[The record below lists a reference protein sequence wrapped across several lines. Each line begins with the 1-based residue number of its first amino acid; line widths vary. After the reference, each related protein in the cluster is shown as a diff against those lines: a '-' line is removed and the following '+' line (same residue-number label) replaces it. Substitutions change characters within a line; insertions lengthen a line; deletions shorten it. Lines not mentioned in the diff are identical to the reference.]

1 MNVFKKVAAVV
12 CAVAMMVVC
21 LAACGTSKGYTAD
34 NTEYVIG
41 VSGPLTGPA
50 AIYGIGV
57 QNAAQLAV
65 DEINAAG
72 GLNGV
77 KFKLVATDDMHDAT
91 KVATNYSKLLEQ
103 GMQVSLGCVT
113 SAPCA
118 EWTNLSH
125 EDNVFFL
132 TPSAS
137 NDDIPKYDNG
147 YQMCFADGNQGKA
160 AAGYVNENFAGQTIG
175 IFYKSDDNYSS
186 GIYEQFKEALSK
198 DIKTVEAVFTDAG
211 ATSFD
216 TQINTL
222 KDCKFIFMPIYYT
235 PASIFMTQAK
245 GIIADDAI
253 YYGCDGFDGIES
265 TEGFDITAIP
275 QQISML
281 SHFDSS
287 ATTGAAGD
295 FIKKY
300 TEKYGTDTLNQ
311 FGASAYDCVYAIYQ
325 AMKECDVKDVTISAS
340 DLCDLLKAK
349 FQGGFKLSNAVTG
362 SGKDISWDANG
373 YVNKSASKVVIKEA
387 DSAK

>member
-1 MNVFKKVAAVV
+1 MKKTTKFLSFVMAVV
-12 CAVAMMVVC
+12 MMG
-21 LAACGTSKGYTAD
+21 AAFAGCGAKKGYTAD

-41 VSGPLTGPA
+41 LSGPLTGGA
-50 AIYGIGV
+50 AIYGNGV
-57 QNAAQLAV
+57 KNGAQLAV

-77 KFKLVATDDMHDAT
+77 KFKLETTDDMHDAT
-91 KVATNYSKLLEQ
+91 KVATNYAKLLEK

-137 NDDIPKYDNG
+137 NDNIPKYDNG

-160 AAGYVNENFAGQTIG
+160 AASYVNDNFKGQTIG
-175 IFYKSDDNYSS
+175 VFYKSDDNYSS
-186 GIYEQFKEALSK
+186 GIYNQFKSNLSSDVK
-198 DIKTVEAVFTDAG
+198 VVETLFTDAG

-216 TQINTL
+216 SQINKL

-235 PASIFMTQAK
+235 PASIFMKQAK
-245 GIIADDAI
+245 GKIADDAV
-253 YYGCDGFDGIES
+253 YYGCDGFDGIDS
-265 TEGFDITAIP
+265 IKNFDLNDIP
-275 QQISML
+275 QEVSML

-300 TEKYGTDTLNQ
+300 SEKYGTDTLSQ
-311 FGASAYDCVYAIYQ
+311 FAASAYDCVYAIFD
-325 AMKECDVKDVTISAS
+325 AMKQAKVDDVTISAS
-340 DLCDLLKAK
+340 DLCDKLKEV
-349 FQGGFKLSNAVTG
+349 FNNGFKYSNGVTG
-362 SGKDISWDANG
+362 NGKDITWDKNG
-373 YVNKSASKVVIKEA
+373 YVNKAAIKFVLKKA
-387 DSAK
+387 NG